1 MPEQAASSRELRGD
15 DPLSVWAEVPWSH
28 SRTTARAVVLALALG
43 LPEAV
48 ASDDDPKEVL

>member
-1 MPEQAASSRELRGD
+1 MLAQASQCIREGHLW
-15 DPLSVWAEVPWSH
+15 VWAEVPWSH